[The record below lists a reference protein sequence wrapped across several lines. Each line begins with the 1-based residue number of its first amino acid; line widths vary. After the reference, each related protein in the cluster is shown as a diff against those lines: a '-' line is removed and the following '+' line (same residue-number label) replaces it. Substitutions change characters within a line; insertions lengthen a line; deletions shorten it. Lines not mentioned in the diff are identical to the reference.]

1 MCEDC
6 FESLI
11 VFPQAWWI
19 GSKEENPEEHQL
31 EFPKDLNED
40 KNANY
45 DFKGGAGATS
55 EEALGANKPTKEYKE
70 PLSPDTELE
79 LEHIDED
86 AYPSTRIDVE
96 NVMGVTPSRQSARMA
111 GKSLNYAESSG
122 SDSVSSDA
130 EVPEVTEEQVRSV
143 DAPRRS
149 LFGET
154 EASSP
159 TASTFLAPASEIDDV
174 KKQEQSSS
182 VKKLQGPSNKK
193 GTLIQ
198 ATLSTLF
205 EKAEE
210 KSKRSVK
217 DSGVSKA
224 SGARRKQLD
233 SKKITDQVHVEV
245 SKKKGG
251 TSGGRKSGSRT
262 LSVKKKKQ
270 VLDDD
275 LEDISSD
282 SQDDSDDDWSG

>member
-1 MCEDC
+1 MVHLGE
-6 FESLI
+6 
-11 VFPQAWWI
+11 PY
-19 GSKEENPEEHQL
+19 L
-31 EFPKDLNED
+31 EISIITF
-40 KNANY
+40 
-45 DFKGGAGATS
+45 
-55 EEALGANKPTKEYKE
+55 
-70 PLSPDTELE
+70 
-79 LEHIDED
+79 H
-86 AYPSTRIDVE
+86 R
-96 NVMGVTPSRQSARMA
+96 
-111 GKSLNYAESSG
+111 
-122 SDSVSSDA
+122 
-130 EVPEVTEEQVRSV
+130 
-143 DAPRRS
+143 
-149 LFGET
+149 T

-159 TASTFLAPASEIDDV
+159 TASTFLAPVSEIVDI
-174 KKQEQSSS
+174 KKQEKSSS

-198 ATLSTLF
+198 ATVSTLF

-210 KSKRSVK
+210 VGLIIGPGNQIFCSLSLHHLHFLLLLRLMDVFLMLKSKRSVK

-233 SKKITDQVHVEV
+233 SKKITDQVQVEV